1 MTVAL
6 IPGTWDL
13 RGFVLSPRRVGCKGA
28 GSGSSG
34 GAVSLDGSGGEV
46 QGTGRSGEAGAGRV
60 GEPPRLP
67 IPFHSLIGLG
77 QHRSGLL

>member
-46 QGTGRSGEAGAGRV
+46 QGTGHSGEAGAGRV
-60 GEPPRLP
+60 GEPPCLP
-67 IPFHSLIGLG
+67 IPFRSLIGLG